1 MGDTRKFHCP
11 LSDMAYKKQTAYA
24 HSISVS
30 IKRAET
36 TEQLQTVV
44 YKLAKKWQAI
54 QNQVPNKE
62 LREEI
67 NNIIWDIIAVEFDA
81 IKLKEKLKCK

>member
-1 MGDTRKFHCP
+1 
-11 LSDMAYKKQTAYA
+11 MAYKKQTAYA

>member
-36 TEQLQTVV
+36 PEQLQKVV

-54 QNQVPNKE
+54 QCKIQDKE

-67 NNIIWDIIAVEFDA
+67 NSIIWDIIAVEFDA
-81 IKLKEKLKCK
+81 VALKEKF

>member
-1 MGDTRKFHCP
+1 MWLNGLCSVVIILGVLIMGDTRKFHCP

-54 QNQVPNKE
+54 
-62 LREEI
+62 
-67 NNIIWDIIAVEFDA
+67 
-81 IKLKEKLKCK
+81 

>member
-11 LSDMAYKKQTAYA
+11 LSDMAYKKQTAYT

-30 IKRAET
+30 IERAET
-36 TEQLQTVV
+36 PEQLQKVV
-44 YKLAKKWQAI
+44 YRLAKKWADI
-54 QNQVPNKE
+54 QHKVKDRE

-67 NNIIWDIIAVEFDA
+67 NSILWDIIAVEFDA
-81 IKLKEKLKCK
+81 VALKEKIK

>member
-30 IKRAET
+30 VERAET
-36 TEQLQTVV
+36 PEQLQTVV